1 MSDLKPEAK
10 AEQSLAEEMY
20 GMYYEVFRSVGISLG
35 IQQLERLQ
43 VAAARMAK
51 TIEKHQIMRLLK
63 VQSSTA
69 DSLAKIITELGE
81 LRVEF
86 EKYKKDKI
94 GPIGSRT
101 GFGSGS

>member
-1 MSDLKPEAK
+1 MSDLKPEYK
-10 AEQSLAEEMY
+10 AEQTLAEEMY

-43 VAAARMAK
+43 VASARMAK
-51 TIEKHQIMRLLK
+51 TLEKHQIMRLLK

-69 DSLAKIITELGE
+69 DSMAKIITELGE

-86 EKYKKDKI
+86 EKYREENKKPD
-94 GPIGSRT
+94 GTVT
-101 GFGSGS
+101 GLK